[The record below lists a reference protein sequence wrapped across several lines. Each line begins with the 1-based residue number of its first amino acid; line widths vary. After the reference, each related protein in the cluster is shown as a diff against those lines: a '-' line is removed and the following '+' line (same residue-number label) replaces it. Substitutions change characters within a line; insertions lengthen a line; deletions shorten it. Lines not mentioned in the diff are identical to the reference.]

1 MSPED
6 LEILIEAI
14 RRAEQVKPSQAAK
27 REVFTKRGILGS
39 SRDRFLT
46 AILYEIL
53 KRQGMIDRAIVD
65 IVGVEKPL
73 ILDPW
78 LRASMRVAL
87 GITLFF
93 NPTNKTMENLRK
105 SVSKFL
111 SRITH
116 PFVSMYYWELYDK
129 IAEYKFRPRD
139 RGEELEFQYMLP
151 RWFIDDM
158 RRLLG
163 DGEAEELFKALN
175 ERLPLSLRVNSLK
188 ASVQEV
194 MDRLEKEGKKPYVSK
209 VVPTIIKLNEPY
221 DL

>member
-1 MSPED
+1 MSSRPKLDLSPED

-27 REVFTKRGILGS
+27 REVFAKRGILGT

-78 LRASMRVAL
+78 LRASMRLAL
-87 GITLFF
+87 GINLFF
-93 NPTNKTMENLRK
+93 NPTNKTVENLRK

-139 RGEELEFQYMLP
+139 RGEELEFQYM
-151 RWFIDDM
+151 
-158 RRLLG
+158 
-163 DGEAEELFKALN
+163 
-175 ERLPLSLRVNSLK
+175 
-188 ASVQEV
+188 
-194 MDRLEKEGKKPYVSK
+194 
-209 VVPTIIKLNEPY
+209 
-221 DL
+221 